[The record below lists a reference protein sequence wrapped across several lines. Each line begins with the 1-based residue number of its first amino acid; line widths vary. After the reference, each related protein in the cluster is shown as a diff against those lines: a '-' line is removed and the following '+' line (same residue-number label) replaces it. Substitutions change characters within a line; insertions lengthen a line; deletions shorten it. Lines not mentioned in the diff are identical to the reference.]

1 MIHNVT
7 IPFSFDTS
15 PIEQQIA
22 NIGEQ
27 EVLRII
33 REITMK
39 GIYSVLPKKN
49 EWYRGSTPKSDDEVD
64 WNSYIKNHLYSWI
77 EDNSQKIVDEAALL
91 LAMRAGR
98 SKKWREVLEEY
109 RVEQP

>member
-49 EWYRGSTPKSDDEVD
+49 GWYRDSTPKSDDEVD

-109 RVEQP
+109 RAEQP